1 MQSDSTS
8 SGSVPS
14 LPLTSCVLPT
24 PAPPTN
30 MMGLRRSIMRSR
42 KKRSEDVSAV
52 GTNTVFMLCR
62 LLSKSTSVTSSAQGW
77 NFCVLALTK

>member
-1 MQSDSTS
+1 
-8 SGSVPS
+8 
-14 LPLTSCVLPT
+14 
-24 PAPPTN
+24 